1 MSFPVTKLIKSWSWA
16 SPPGLQNSQI
26 HVLTLCHMTAEQEE
40 GVRYS
45 ERMGSWLEGL
55 SLNLATTAAIDLEF
69 RLKFSNPHFISTGY
83 WWNFIIIIQLVLH
96 IHGFYFHEFNPP
108 QVKNSWKKKKIQKVL
123 KCKTW
128 MCYILA
134 MIYLA
139 FIWYFQLV
147 T

>member
-1 MSFPVTKLIKSWSWA
+1 
-16 SPPGLQNSQI
+16 
-26 HVLTLCHMTAEQEE
+26 MTAEQEE

-108 QVKNSWKKKKIQKVL
+108 QVKNSWKKKKNPESSEMQNLNVL
-123 KCKTW
+123 
-128 MCYILA
+128 YIGNDLPS
-134 MIYLA
+134 IYMVFPASDIA
-139 FIWYFQLV
+139 FTFYQVL
-147 T
+147 